1 MRRAEEVTVD
11 DHQRLETRVRQTRDV
26 TVVDVC
32 GEIDLSTA
40 TLFAKAVTVAL
51 EQARHIVINL
61 RGVTYMDSS
70 GFGTLLSATKR
81 LRPLGGTVHLVGCND
96 LIARMLQ
103 ITRLC
108 TVFALHDSEEDALRA
123 IRRTEVPGAAA
134 VVARSAAV

>member
-1 MRRAEEVTVD
+1 MD
-11 DHQRLETRVRQTRDV
+11 DHQRLEARVRQTANV
-26 TVVDVC
+26 TVVDVR
-32 GEIDLSTA
+32 GEIDLATA
-40 TLFAKAVTVAL
+40 ALFAKAVAAAL

-108 TVFALHDSEEDALRA
+108 TVFALHDSEEDALLAIPRA
-123 IRRTEVPGAAA
+123 DVPAAA
-134 VVARSAAV
+134 MAQPVPAL